1 MEKGREG
8 VCRRRREGDRGIGGV
23 SEEECMME
31 VMEGEGECGGQVR
44 WEGRW
49 CARGWEGGR
58 VDRVKE
64 GVQEDSIVTGGKE
77 RGGEMG
83 EDGKGIV

>member
-1 MEKGREG
+1 M
-8 VCRRRREGDRGIGGV
+8 
-23 SEEECMME
+23 
-31 VMEGEGECGGQVR
+31 R
-44 WEGRW
+44 WEGRR